1 MRAIRK
7 DSAYRSDLAMPVHT
21 SILKTLVLVLALLP
35 GLPAAAS
42 GAEGS
47 APPLSFPAA
56 DSLSNLATGLRSAY
70 ETALQQRQAGDPAS
84 ALRTIESA
92 LSALQSAT
100 VDPGTP
106 AQTELAE
113 LEARFSA
120 LYDATRQDLPN
131 VRTEPGNEADESVL
145 NAAAIDAL
153 GAIEP
158 QDHELVTR
166 WLDFFMGAGRSTF
179 ERWLKRSGRYMD
191 LFRAVLQREG
201 LPPDLVNL
209 VFVESGFNLNARS
222 VSAAV
227 GPWQF
232 LKSTGKFFGLT
243 VDQWV
248 DERKDPEKATVAAAR
263 YLKHLYGI
271 FGDWPL
277 ALASYN
283 AGEGTVL
290 RAIKAQGTTN
300 YWDLKLPRQT
310 EDYVPQFMAALTI
323 ARDPARYGFDSVE
336 LDDPMAF
343 DEVALKGPVDLRT
356 VARLA
361 DCSYEELK
369 TLNPAVLHTAA
380 RGSGGITMLR
390 VPPGKGEALMQR
402 LQGGEPLPTLNLTL
416 KHAVRKRETLQS
428 IARQYSVNAQDLAR
442 INGIGRKRP
451 LRRGMLLTVP
461 ASMHAPSPE
470 VIDPATDP
478 RASTAYV
485 PPRNHG
491 RPATLEGY
499 STTEGRTAIIVE
511 RGETLASIAV
521 RYGVSTQD
529 LMRWNRLKSARV
541 THGMRLKVRTPEAIA
556 ADSARNDSTQI
567 AGLKAPKPR
576 ASKSHTE
583 SADQPRHA
591 PGRARVSHTVRSGE
605 TLSGIARQHGI
616 STAAL
621 RKANDLG
628 TSRIRA
634 GQRLKLPV

>member
-1 MRAIRK
+1 MSVLRK
-7 DSAYRSDLAMPVHT
+7 DLADGSDLTMPVRA
-21 SILKTLVLVLALLP
+21 SILKTLALSLLL
-35 GLPAAAS
+35 GLPASAS
-42 GAEGS
+42 GVEGV
-47 APPLSFPAA
+47 APPLSFPAT
-56 DSLSNLATGLRSAY
+56 DSLRDPATGLRSAY

-92 LSALQSAT
+92 LSALQAAGAA
-100 VDPGTP
+100 DPGT
-106 AQTELAE
+106 AARTDLAGLQTRL
-113 LEARFSA
+113 SA
-120 LYDATRQDLPN
+120 LYDATQQDLPN
-131 VRTEPGNEADESVL
+131 VQVEPGNEADESVL

-153 GAIEP
+153 GTIEP

-166 WLDFFMGAGRSTF
+166 WVDFFMGAGRSTF

-191 LFRAVLQREG
+191 LFRSVLQREG

-232 LKSTGKFFGLT
+232 LRSTGKFFGLT

-343 DEVALKGPVDLRT
+343 DEVALKGPVDLRA
-356 VARLA
+356 VAGLA
-361 DCSYEELK
+361 DCSLEELK
-369 TLNPAVLHTAA
+369 TLNPAVLRTAA
-380 RGSGGITMLR
+380 RGSGGIVMLR

-402 LQGGEPLPTLNLTL
+402 LQSGERLPAVNLTL
-416 KHAVRKRETLQS
+416 KHKVRKSETLQA
-428 IARQYSVNAQDLAR
+428 IARQYSVSAQDLAR

-461 ASMHAPSPE
+461 ASMHAPTPE

-485 PPRNHG
+485 PPRTHG
-491 RPATLEGY
+491 LPATLEGH
-499 STTEGRTAIIVE
+499 STTEGRTAVIVE
-511 RGETLASIAV
+511 KGETLASIAE
-521 RYGVSTQD
+521 RHGVSTQD

-541 THGMRLKVRTPEAIA
+541 TRGMRLKVRTPEALA
-556 ADSARNDSTQI
+556 ADSARNDSIQI

-576 ASKSHTE
+576 TSRSHATV
-583 SADQPRHA
+583 SSPHRDSPA
-591 PGRARVSHTVRSGE
+591 RARVSHTVRSGE

-616 STAAL
+616 SVAAL
-621 RKANDLG
+621 RKANGLG
-628 TSRIRA
+628 SSQIRA
-634 GQRLKLPV
+634 GQRLRLPV

>member
-1 MRAIRK
+1 MPI
-7 DSAYRSDLAMPVHT
+7 MPVRAST
-21 SILKTLVLVLALLP
+21 LKILALAALLGLP
-35 GLPAAAS
+35 GFAFAADGPAPLPAY
-42 GAEGS
+42 
-47 APPLSFPAA
+47 PAA
-56 DSLSNLATGLRSAY
+56 DSAARSPAGLRSAY

-84 ALRTIESA
+84 ALRSIESA
-92 LSALQSAT
+92 LSALQVTISADPAAAART
-100 VDPGTP
+100 GLVDL
-106 AQTELAE
+106 QS
-113 LEARFSA
+113 RFSS
-120 LYDATRQDLPN
+120 LYDATRQDLQN
-131 VRTEPGNEADESVL
+131 VQVEPGNEADESVL
-145 NAAAIDAL
+145 NARAIDAL
-153 GAIEP
+153 GTLEP

-166 WLDFFMGAGRSTF
+166 WMDFFMGAGRSTF

-191 LFRAVLQREG
+191 LFRSVLQREG
-201 LPPDLVNL
+201 LPPDLVHL

-232 LKSTGKFFGLT
+232 LRSTGKLFGLT

-277 ALASYN
+277 AIASYN

-323 ARDPARYGFDSVE
+323 ARDPARYGFDAVE

-343 DEVALKGPVDLRT
+343 DEVALKGPADLRA

-369 TLNPAVLHTAA
+369 TLNPAVLRSAA
-380 RGSGGITMLR
+380 RGAGGITTLR
-390 VPPGKGEALMQR
+390 VPPGKGETLMRR
-402 LQGGEPLPTLNLTL
+402 LQGGVRLPDVNLTL
-416 KHAVRKRETLQS
+416 KHKVRKGETLQA
-428 IARQYSVNAQDLAR
+428 IARQYSVGAKDLAR

-470 VIDPATDP
+470 VVDPATDP

-485 PPRNHG
+485 PSRRLG
-491 RPATLEGY
+491 LPASIDGH
-499 STTEGRTAIIVE
+499 STTEGRTAVTVE
-511 RGETLASIAV
+511 RGETLASIAG

-529 LMRWNRLKSARV
+529 LVRWNRLKSTRV
-541 THGMRLKVRTPEAIA
+541 TRGMRLKVRTPEAIQ
-556 ADSARNDSTQI
+556 ADAGSTDSTQI
-567 AGLKAPKPR
+567 AELKVPKARHAKSHAAASSRR
-576 ASKSHTE
+576 ASSHGT
-583 SADQPRHA
+583 
-591 PGRARVSHTVRSGE
+591 ARVTHTVRAGE
-605 TLSGIARQHGI
+605 TLSGIARQHGV
-616 STAAL
+616 SVAAL
-621 RKANDLG
+621 KRANQIG
-628 TSRIRA
+628 GSQIRT
-634 GQRLKLPV
+634 GQRLRLPV

>member
-1 MRAIRK
+1 
-7 DSAYRSDLAMPVHT
+7 MPVHA
-21 SILKTLVLVLALLP
+21 SILKTLALALALLP

-42 GAEGS
+42 GIEGV
-47 APPLSFPAA
+47 APPISSPAA
-56 DSLSNLATGLRSAY
+56 DSLRNPATGSRSAY

-92 LSALQSAT
+92 LSALQAAMA
-100 VDPGTP
+100 DPGTT
-106 AQTELAE
+106 ARTDLAD
-113 LEARFSA
+113 LEARLSA

-131 VRTEPGNEADESVL
+131 VRVEPGNEADESVL

-336 LDDPMAF
+336 RDDPMAF
-343 DEVALKGPVDLRT
+343 DQVALKGPVDLRT

-380 RGSGGITMLR
+380 RGSSGIVMLR

-402 LQGGEPLPTLNLTL
+402 LQGGERLPALNLTL
-416 KHAVRKRETLQS
+416 KHKVRKSETLQS

-461 ASMHAPSPE
+461 ASLHAPSPE
-470 VIDPATDP
+470 IIDPATDP

-485 PPRNHG
+485 PPRDHG

-499 STTEGRTAIIVE
+499 STTEGRTAILVE
-511 RGETLASIAV
+511 KGETLASIAE

-529 LMRWNRLKSARV
+529 LIRWNRLKSARV
-541 THGMRLKVRTPEAIA
+541 TRGMRLKVRTPEAIT
-556 ADSARNDSTQI
+556 ADSTRNDSTQI
-567 AGLKAPKPR
+567 AGLKPPKPR
-576 ASKSHTE
+576 TSKSHAAA
-583 SADQPRHA
+583 SNPDRHSPA
-591 PGRARVSHTVRSGE
+591 RARVSHTVRSGE
-605 TLSGIARQHGI
+605 TLSGIARQHGV
-616 STAAL
+616 SVTAL
-621 RKANDLG
+621 RKTNDLG

-634 GQRLKLPV
+634 GQRLRLPV

>member
-1 MRAIRK
+1 
-7 DSAYRSDLAMPVHT
+7 MPVHV
-21 SILKTLVLVLALLP
+21 SILKTLALALLL
-35 GLPAAAS
+35 GLPASAF
-42 GAEGS
+42 GVEGV
-47 APPLSFPAA
+47 APPLPFPAT
-56 DSLSNLATGLRSAY
+56 DSLRNPATGLRAAY

-92 LSALQSAT
+92 LSALQAASA
-100 VDPGTP
+100 VDPGS
-106 AQTELAE
+106 AARADLAD
-113 LEARFSA
+113 LRIRLSA
-120 LYDATRQDLPN
+120 LYNATQQDLPN
-131 VRTEPGNEADESVL
+131 VRVEPGNEADESVL

-166 WLDFFMGAGRSTF
+166 WVDFFMGAGRSTF

-191 LFRAVLQREG
+191 LFRSVLQREG
-201 LPPDLVNL
+201 LPPDLVHL

-232 LKSTGKFFGLT
+232 LRSTGNFFGLT

-343 DEVALKGPVDLRT
+343 DEVALRGPVDLRT

-380 RGSGGITMLR
+380 RGSGGIVTLR
-390 VPPGKGEALMQR
+390 VPPGKGEAIMQR
-402 LQGGEPLPTLNLTL
+402 LHGGERLPTLNLTL
-416 KHAVRKRETLQS
+416 NHKVRKGETLQS

-461 ASMHAPSPE
+461 ASMHAPAPDI
-470 VIDPATDP
+470 IDPATDP

-491 RPATLEGY
+491 RPAAALEGH
-499 STTEGRTAIIVE
+499 STTEGRTAVIVE
-511 RGETLASIAV
+511 RGETLASIAE
-521 RYGVSTQD
+521 RYGVSAQD

-541 THGMRLKVRTPEAIA
+541 TSGMRLKVRTRDAIA

-567 AGLKAPKPR
+567 AKLQVPKRR
-576 ASKSHTE
+576 ASKSHTAA
-583 SADQPRHA
+583 ADSHHRSSS
-591 PGRARVSHTVRSGE
+591 RARVSHTVRSGE

-616 STAAL
+616 SVAAL
-621 RKANDLG
+621 RKANGLG
-628 TSRIRA
+628 SAQIRP

>member
-1 MRAIRK
+1 
-7 DSAYRSDLAMPVHT
+7 MPVRA
-21 SILKTLVLVLALLP
+21 SILKVLALAALLGLP
-35 GLPAAAS
+35 GPVLAVEGPAPLPA
-42 GAEGS
+42 
-47 APPLSFPAA
+47 LPAA
-56 DSLSNLATGLRSAY
+56 DSVDNPAAGPRSAY
-70 ETALQQRQAGDPAS
+70 ETALHQRQSGDPAS

-92 LSALQSAT
+92 LSALQASIAA
-100 VDPGTP
+100 DPAAAARTGLLDL
-106 AQTELAE
+106 QS
-113 LEARFSA
+113 RFSS
-120 LYDATRQDLPN
+120 LYDATRKDLQN
-131 VRTEPGNEADESVL
+131 VRVEPGNEADESVL
-145 NAAAIDAL
+145 NARAIDAL
-153 GAIEP
+153 GTLEP

-166 WLDFFMGAGRSTF
+166 WMDFFMGAGRSTF

-191 LFRAVLQREG
+191 LFRSVLQREG
-201 LPPDLVNL
+201 LPPDLVHL

-232 LKSTGKFFGLT
+232 VRSTGKLFGLT

-323 ARDPARYGFDSVE
+323 ARDPARYGFGSVE

-343 DEVALKGPVDLRT
+343 DEIALRGPVDLRA
-356 VARLA
+356 VARMA

-369 TLNPAVLHTAA
+369 TLNPAVLRSAA
-380 RGSGGITMLR
+380 RGAGGITTLR
-390 VPPGKGEALMQR
+390 VPPGKGETLMRR
-402 LQGGEPLPTLNLTL
+402 LQGGERLPEVNLTL
-416 KHAVRKRETLQS
+416 KHKVRKSETLQA
-428 IARQYSVNAQDLAR
+428 IARQYSVSAQDLAR
-442 INGIGRKRP
+442 INGIGKKRP

-470 VIDPATDP
+470 IIDPATDP

-485 PPRNHG
+485 PPRTLG
-491 RPATLEGY
+491 LPASLEGH
-499 STTEGRTAIIVE
+499 STTEGRTAVIVE
-511 RGETLASIAV
+511 KGETLASIAE
-521 RYGVSTQD
+521 RYGVSAQD

-541 THGMRLKVRTPEAIA
+541 TRGMRLKIRTPEAIQ
-556 ADSARNDSTQI
+556 ADQGSTDSTQI
-567 AGLKAPKPR
+567 AELKVPKAR
-576 ASKSHTE
+576 HSRSHHAASS
-583 SADQPRHA
+583 RH
-591 PGRARVSHTVRSGE
+591 RSSRVTARVSHTVRAGE
-605 TLSGIARQHGI
+605 TLSSIARQHGI
-616 STAAL
+616 SVAAL
-621 RKANDLG
+621 RKANQIG
-628 TSRIRA
+628 TSQLRK
-634 GQRLKLPV
+634 GQRLRLPV

>member
-1 MRAIRK
+1 
-7 DSAYRSDLAMPVHT
+7 MPVHT
-21 SILKTLVLVLALLP
+21 SILRTLALVLALLP
-35 GLPAAAS
+35 GLSASVS
-42 GAEGS
+42 GAEGG
-47 APPLSFPAA
+47 ALPLSSVVA
-56 DSLSNLATGLRSAY
+56 DSLRGPTTGLRSAY
-70 ETALQQRQAGDPAS
+70 EMALRQRQAGDPAA

-92 LSALQSAT
+92 FSALQSTT
-100 VDPGTP
+100 VAPGTA
-106 AQTELAE
+106 AQTDLAE
-113 LEARFSA
+113 LEGGLSA

-131 VRTEPGNEADESVL
+131 VQAEPGNEADESVL

-343 DEVALKGPVDLRT
+343 DEVALSGPVDLRA

-380 RGSGGITMLR
+380 RGSGGIVMLR
-390 VPPGKGEALMQR
+390 VPPGKGETLMQR
-402 LQGGEPLPTLNLTL
+402 LQSGEPLPTLNLTL
-416 KHAVRKRETLQS
+416 KHTVRKHETLQS

-470 VIDPATDP
+470 IIDPATDP

-485 PPRNHG
+485 PPRDHG
-491 RPATLEGY
+491 RPATLDGH
-499 STTEGRTAIIVE
+499 STTEGRTSIIVE
-511 RGETLASIAV
+511 KGETLASIAE

-529 LMRWNRLKSARV
+529 LVRWNRLKSARV

-556 ADSARNDSTQI
+556 ADSASNDSIQI
-567 AGLKAPKPR
+567 AGLKAPRPR
-576 ASKSHTE
+576 PSGPHTAAASPHRQS
-583 SADQPRHA
+583 

-616 STAAL
+616 SISAL

>member
-1 MRAIRK
+1 
-7 DSAYRSDLAMPVHT
+7 MPVRA
-21 SILKTLVLVLALLP
+21 SILKVLALAALLGLP
-35 GLPAAAS
+35 GPAFA
-42 GAEGS
+42 AEGP
-47 APPLSFPAA
+47 APLPSFPAA
-56 DSLSNLATGLRSAY
+56 DSVDNPTAGLRSAY
-70 ETALQQRQAGDPAS
+70 ETALQLRQAGDPAS

-92 LSALQSAT
+92 LSTLQAAIAAAPGSAARAGLVDLQS
-100 VDPGTP
+100 
-106 AQTELAE
+106 
-113 LEARFSA
+113 RFSS
-120 LYDATRQDLPN
+120 LYDATRKDLQN
-131 VRTEPGNEADESVL
+131 VRVEPGNEADESVL
-145 NAAAIDAL
+145 NARAIDAL
-153 GAIEP
+153 GTLEP

-166 WLDFFMGAGRSTF
+166 WMDFFMGAGRSTF

-191 LFRAVLQREG
+191 LFRSVLQREG
-201 LPPDLVNL
+201 LPPDLVHL

-232 LKSTGKFFGLT
+232 VRGTGKLFGLT

-343 DEVALKGPVDLRT
+343 DEVALKGPVDLRA

-361 DCSYEELK
+361 NCSYEELK
-369 TLNPAVLHTAA
+369 TLNPAVLRSAT
-380 RGSGGITMLR
+380 RGPGGITTLR
-390 VPPGKGEALMQR
+390 VPPGKGETLMRR
-402 LQGGEPLPTLNLTL
+402 LQSGERLPEVNLTL
-416 KHAVRKRETLQS
+416 KHKVRKSETLQA
-428 IARQYSVNAQDLAR
+428 IARQYSVSAQDLAR
-442 INGIGRKRP
+442 INGIGKKRP

-470 VIDPATDP
+470 IIDPATDP

-485 PPRNHG
+485 PPRKLG
-491 RPATLEGY
+491 LPASLEGH
-499 STTEGRTAIIVE
+499 STTEGRTAVTVE
-511 RGETLASIAV
+511 KGETLVSIAE

-541 THGMRLKVRTPEAIA
+541 KRGMRLKVRTSEAIL
-556 ADSARNDSTQI
+556 ADQGSTDSTQI
-567 AGLKAPKPR
+567 AELKVPKAR
-576 ASKSHTE
+576 HSK
-583 SADQPRHA
+583 RHA
-591 PGRARVSHTVRSGE
+591 TASSRHRSSRVTARVSHTVRAGE
-605 TLSGIARQHGI
+605 TLSSIARQHGV
-616 STAAL
+616 SLVAL
-621 RKANDLG
+621 KRANQLG
-628 TSRIRA
+628 TSRIRT
-634 GQRLKLPV
+634 GQRLRLPV